1 MLYSSTVP
9 LTPHVYIFL
18 GFPSTIPPWA
28 SSVLNAIKIFPL
40 LSMSADDFAV
50 PVFLRS

>member
-1 MLYSSTVP
+1 MF
-9 LTPHVYIFL
+9 IFL
-18 GFPSTIPPWA
+18 GFPSTF
-28 SSVLNAIKIFPL
+28 VLNAIKLFSL